1 MSRSLPRGARR
12 GVAAALAVG
21 ALTGAGCEFNRTTV
35 PPGAEQP
42 VVHAVLNPGRSVQ
55 RVLVERTLTGRV
67 EIPSDLKFDAE
78 DPIVSGG
85 GVPVS
90 GARVVVYGPTDSAV
104 LAERPPRS
112 GDQGTGLYE
121 FLNSTD
127 PAPGEARPS
136 LEVVPGAQYRLRVT
150 TPEGRVVTGTTTVPD
165 ATPVPALANPEPFN
179 RDADSVFV
187 FWDAVPLAARYQL
200 RIESPHG
207 PFVLFVDS
215 LEYLVSGSLRNL
227 FAERLPMVF
236 QPGFTQAFQIG
247 AVDANFYDY
256 FRSFNSPFTGSG
268 IINHLE
274 GGVGLFG
281 SYVLLR
287 YRTLGV
293 TATPR
298 YAFEGTY
305 VVEPG
310 GDSRAPRSFHIYVE
324 SSSPTSYALT
334 GNYTGSAPGAS
345 PGLLGS
351 YDGTKA
357 TLAFLRSQLASD
369 TVNVLTGRLE
379 GDVFTAS
386 FEPDG
391 PLVRYH
397 HR

>member
-1 MSRSLPRGARR
+1 MARILRRGARR
-12 GVAAALAVG
+12 RIAAAVAFGVAAC
-21 ALTGAGCEFNRTTV
+21 TGCEFNHTTV

-42 VVHAVLNPGRSVQ
+42 VVHAVLNPGRPVQ

-78 DPIVSGG
+78 DPIASGG
-85 GVPVS
+85 GVPIA

-112 GDQGTGLYE
+112 GSQGTGLYE
-121 FLNSTD
+121 FLNGAD
-127 PAPGEARPS
+127 PAPGDARPTMAV
-136 LEVVPGAQYRLRVT
+136 LPGVRYHLRVT
-150 TPEGRVVTGTTTVPD
+150 TPDGRVVTGTTTVPD
-165 ATPVPALANPEPFN
+165 ATPVSAIANPETFN
-179 RDADSVFV
+179 RDVDSAFV
-187 FWDAVPLAARYQL
+187 FWDAVPLAARYQM

-207 PFVLFVDS
+207 PFALFVDS

-236 QPGFTQAFQIG
+236 QPGFTQPLEIG

-287 YRTLGV
+287 YRTFAV

-298 YAFEGTY
+298 YAFEGVY
-305 VVEPG
+305 VAELG
-310 GDSRAPRSFHIYVE
+310 GDSRAPRTFHIYVE
-324 SSSPTSYALT
+324 SSSLTSYALT
-334 GNYTGSAPGAS
+334 GNYAGSTPGS
-345 PGLLGS
+345 VPGLLGT
-351 YDGTKA
+351 YDGTTA
-357 TLAFLRSQLASD
+357 TLAFLRGQLASD

-379 GDVFTAS
+379 GDVFIGS
-386 FEPDG
+386 LEPGG
-391 PLVRYH
+391 PIIRYN

>member
-1 MSRSLPRGARR
+1 MASLLAWGARR
-12 GVAAALAVG
+12 GVPVALALGVVG
-21 ALTGAGCEFNRTTV
+21 GTGCEFNHTTV

-67 EIPSDLKFDAE
+67 EIPPDLKFDAE

-85 GVPVS
+85 GVPIS

-112 GDQGTGLYE
+112 GSQGTGLYE
-121 FLNSTD
+121 FVNGTE
-127 PAPGEARPS
+127 PAPGDARPT
-136 LEVVPGAQYRLRVT
+136 LEVLRGVRYHLRVT

-165 ATPVPALANPEPFN
+165 ATPVSALANPESFN
-179 RDADSVFV
+179 RDVDSVFV

-207 PFVLFVDS
+207 PFALFVDS

-268 IINHLE
+268 IINHLD

-281 SYVLLR
+281 SYVLVR
-287 YRTLGV
+287 YRTLSV

-305 VVEPG
+305 VVERG
-310 GDSRAPRSFHIYVE
+310 GDSRAPQSFDIYVE
-324 SSSPTSYALT
+324 SSSPTLYELT
-334 GNYTGSAPGAS
+334 GNYTPSTPGAP

-369 TVNVLTGRLE
+369 TLNVLTGRLE

-386 FEPDG
+386 FEPGG